1 MSDTENTAIV
11 PAAEPVGTAD
21 PVVSAKPEKAVKTKP
36 VVLLRGYF
44 PENGDAKQAAGTQIN
59 LPAEEA
65 RKVVKLGIAE
75 RADEF

>member
-1 MSDTENTAIV
+1 MSDTEITEEFNESI
-11 PAAEPVGTAD
+11 PD
-21 PVVSAKPEKAVKTKP
+21 PVVAAKPEKAVKTKP

-44 PENGDAKQAAGTQIN
+44 PESGEGKQAIGTVIN

-75 RADEF
+75 RADDF